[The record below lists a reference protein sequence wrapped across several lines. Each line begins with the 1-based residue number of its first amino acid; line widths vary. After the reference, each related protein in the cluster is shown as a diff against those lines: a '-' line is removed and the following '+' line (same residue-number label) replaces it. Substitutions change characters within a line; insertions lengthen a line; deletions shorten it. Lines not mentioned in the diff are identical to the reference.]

1 MADQLFAQGYDE
13 QLIPQ
18 PTTATGALIDFMP
31 SDGPAGETV
40 QPGCADR
47 ADHCVPEALPRTD
60 GKLDPRVGQA

>member
-1 MADQLFAQGYDE
+1 
-13 QLIPQ
+13 
-18 PTTATGALIDFMP
+18 LIDFMP